1 LDEENTMRNY
11 LNQQLENKDK
21 QLKEWQKRAKVTEEI
36 TKGVQN
42 ELRNRINEC
51 GELANKNGLIEKE
64 LAKIKRS
71 AKGKMNADKEMTDS
85 LKKERNGLTKKLE
98 EEKEKNRLA
107 EIDIEEERKIR
118 AQYMVQLEEEK
129 STRKATKYDMRDYQ
143 KRAESSKGRRIALQS
158 ELKIREEELRELRSH
173 YFEMEEG
180 LNEIKQEC
188 QECQDY
194 IDNFA
199 VQINSKIVK
208 LDIERE
214 ELQRATDKVARL
226 EAMVRILERSN
237 EALGNNNE
245 LIIADNTLFHD
256 KIRCMTKQVEQVTR
270 YAEKLHQQDTQVG
283 NDVTKYREYMG
294 AVISFIGDLANGG
307 NAF

>member
-1 LDEENTMRNY
+1 
-11 LNQQLENKDK
+11 
-21 QLKEWQKRAKVTEEI
+21 LKEWQKRAEVAEEI

-42 ELRNRINEC
+42 ELRSRINEC
-51 GELANKNGLIEKE
+51 NELANKNGLIEKK

-71 AKGKMNADKEMTDS
+71 TKGKMNADKETTDS

-98 EEKEKNRLA
+98 VEKEKNRLA
-107 EIDIEEERKIR
+107 EIDIEEERRIR
-118 AQYMVQLEEEK
+118 AQYIVQLEEER
-129 STRKATKYDMRDYQ
+129 SARKVAESDMRDYQ
-143 KRAESSKGRRIALQS
+143 KRAESSKGQRIALQS
-158 ELKIREEELRELRSH
+158 ELKIREEELRKLRSR

-180 LNEIKQEC
+180 FNEIKQER

-194 IDNFA
+194 IDSFV
-199 VQINSKIVK
+199 VQINSKIAE

-214 ELQRATDKVARL
+214 ELQRATNKVARL

-245 LIIADNTLFHD
+245 VIITDNTLFHD

-270 YAEKLHQQDTQVG
+270 YAERLHQQATQVG
-283 NDVTKYREYMG
+283 NDVTKYQEYIG